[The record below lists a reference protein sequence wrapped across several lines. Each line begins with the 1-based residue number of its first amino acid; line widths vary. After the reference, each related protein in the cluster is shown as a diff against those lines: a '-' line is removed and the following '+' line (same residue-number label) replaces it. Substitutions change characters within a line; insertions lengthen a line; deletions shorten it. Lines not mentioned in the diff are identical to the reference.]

1 MWHGKWRFIV
11 ASYAPLIGCVDPLPS
26 SPSHRP
32 FALSLRV
39 DARAETA
46 RGGPLLLLFERRSS
60 WSEISGFSHDNTLQP
75 DEPFFARVECVR
87 RFRKSSLLVDRPES
101 LSLRTCK
108 LFFQRER
115 RWMNKLLFLTSSPLR
130 IIDLA
135 TSPSYLGPSEVKH
148 NVSNT
153 LSFDFAIR

>member
-1 MWHGKWRFIV
+1 MQTGLAFGHGLNDSRRESTHRSTILALDSQLSTLLKLGSSGLSVLWHGKWR
-11 ASYAPLIGCVDPLPS
+11 LIGANYVPPTGCVEPLPS

-75 DEPFFARVECVR
+75 DEPNLIRLSCFGFRNSKNLPKQQGEAAWQR
-87 RFRKSSLLVDRPES
+87 RES
-101 LSLRTCK
+101 V
-108 LFFQRER
+108 
-115 RWMNKLLFLTSSPLR
+115 P
-130 IIDLA
+130 
-135 TSPSYLGPSEVKH
+135 
-148 NVSNT
+148 
-153 LSFDFAIR
+153 AI